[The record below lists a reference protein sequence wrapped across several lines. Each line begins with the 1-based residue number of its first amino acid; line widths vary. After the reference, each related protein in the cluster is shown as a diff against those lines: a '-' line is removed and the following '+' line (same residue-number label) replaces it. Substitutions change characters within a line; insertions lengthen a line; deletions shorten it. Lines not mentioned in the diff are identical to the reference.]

1 MNFCTLLRLKCTK
14 FAKFRAWKMT
24 KMAVLC
30 STYFKNPQ
38 NWFHVKSEWLE
49 ILKLLQWQILILGL
63 QLQFVEYQFNVQP
76 SCGLNFESPSI
87 VVQPQ
92 PHSSII
98 VDRGHHSI
106 WLEVM
111 RPLQRP
117 STKCHKHANS
127 ISHWG
132 TEKCDGIKWGMVE
145 RKRRRS
151 ENGQFPQNF
160 NAFLWSERDSRQN
173 VFYLYLNGFLEPKK
187 K

>member
-1 MNFCTLLRLKCTK
+1 MFTSAPLSIRNLTNSDFG
-14 FAKFRAWKMT
+14 FAA
-24 KMAVLC
+24 AVC
-30 STYFKNPQ
+30 RVS
-38 NWFHVKSEWLE
+38 
-49 ILKLLQWQILILGL
+49 LQC
-63 QLQFVEYQFNVQP
+63 P

-160 NAFLWSERDSRQN
+160 NAFL
-173 VFYLYLNGFLEPKK
+173 
-187 K
+187 

>member
-1 MNFCTLLRLKCTK
+1 
-14 FAKFRAWKMT
+14 MT
-24 KMAVLC
+24 KNPEIATVTNSDFGFAVAVC
-30 STYFKNPQ
+30 RVAFQ
-38 NWFHVKSEWLE
+38 C
-49 ILKLLQWQILILGL
+49 
-63 QLQFVEYQFNVQP
+63 P

-92 PHSSII
+92 PHSGII
-98 VDRGHHSI
+98 VDRGHYSI

-160 NAFLWSERDSRQN
+160 NAFL
-173 VFYLYLNGFLEPKK
+173 
-187 K
+187 